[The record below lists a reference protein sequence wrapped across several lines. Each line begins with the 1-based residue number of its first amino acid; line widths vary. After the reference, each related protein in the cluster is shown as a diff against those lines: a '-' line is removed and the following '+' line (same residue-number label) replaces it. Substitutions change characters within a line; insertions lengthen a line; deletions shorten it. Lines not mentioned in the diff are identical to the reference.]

1 MSDQS
6 KIRDGTCE
14 DLSLIETLR
23 YEPAQGLIR
32 KEAHLDRIAHSAA
45 SLAFEFPHTEIV
57 HALDMQLEQT
67 SRVRLELFNNGT
79 FEITHAP
86 FEKQAADTQWTIAIA
101 KTNIDSTNMLFGHKT
116 SQRDVYQTARAE
128 FPQSEINEVI
138 LCNEKGQIC
147 EGTITNIFIRAGDDK
162 LLTPHLSCG
171 LLPGIF
177 RQHLIETDQAQE
189 AIVTIDDLRQ
199 AHEIYVGNSLRELI
213 KVKFVSGA
221 LEIGGD

>member
-6 KIRDGTCE
+6 KIRYGTCE

-45 SLAFEFPHTEIV
+45 SLAFEFPQAEIAR
-57 HALDMQLEQT
+57 ALDMRLEQT
-67 SRVRLELFNNGT
+67 SRIRLELINNGT

-101 KTNIDSTNMLFGHKT
+101 KTLMSSANTLIQHKT
-116 SQRDVYQTARAE
+116 SKRDVYQKARAE
-128 FPQSEINEVI
+128 FPQSDINEVI
-138 LCNEKGQIC
+138 LCNEKGEIC

-171 LLPGIF
+171 LLPGIY
-177 RQHLIETDQAQE
+177 RKHLLETNQAQE
-189 AIVTIDDLRQ
+189 AVLRIDDLRQ
-199 AHEIYVGNSLRELI
+199 ADEIYVGNSLRELI
-213 KVKFVSGA
+213 KAKFAPGA

>member
-6 KIRDGTCE
+6 KIRYGTCE

-101 KTNIDSTNMLFGHKT
+101 KTLMSSANTLILHKT
-116 SQRDVYQTARAE
+116 SKRDVYQKARAE
-128 FPQSEINEVI
+128 FPQSDINEVI
-138 LCNEKGQIC
+138 LCNEKGEIC

-171 LLPGIF
+171 LLPGIY
-177 RQHLIETDQAQE
+177 RKHLLETNQAQE
-189 AIVTIDDLRQ
+189 AVLRIDDLRQ
-199 AHEIYVGNSLRELI
+199 ADEIYVGNSLRELI
-213 KVKFVSGA
+213 KAKFAPGA

>member
-6 KIRDGTCE
+6 KIRHGTSD

-45 SLAFEFPHTEIV
+45 SLAFEFPQAEIIR
-57 HALDMQLEQT
+57 ALDMQLEQT
-67 SRVRLELFNNGT
+67 SRIRLELINNGT

-101 KTNIDSTNMLFGHKT
+101 KTLMSSANTLIQHKT
-116 SQRDVYQTARAE
+116 SKRDVYQNARAE
-128 FPQSEINEVI
+128 FSQTDINEVI
-138 LCNEKGQIC
+138 LCNEKGEIC

-162 LLTPHLSCG
+162 LLTPHFNCG
-171 LLPGIF
+171 LLPGIY
-177 RQHLIETDQAQE
+177 RQHLLETNQARE
-189 AIVTIDDLRQ
+189 AVLTIDDLRQ
-199 AHEIYVGNSLRELI
+199 ADEIYVGNSLRELI
-213 KVKFVSGA
+213 KAKFAPDA
-221 LEIGGD
+221 LEISGD